1 MTKPKIIQY
10 LREML
15 RIAEQDIDEF
25 LAEYEKKYPD
35 MGWACEPENANTMKL
50 GIIESKIEFILMYL
64 EEDVKEEEK
73 YYGKQAED
81 LRQAVRDAEAD
92 KTAL

>member
-1 MTKPKIIQY
+1 MTKTKIIQQ
-10 LREML
+10 LKEML
-15 RIAEQDIDEF
+15 RISQQDIDEF

-35 MGWACEPENANTMKL
+35 MGWACEPENANTIKL

-73 YYGKQAED
+73 HGRQAED
-81 LRQAVRDAEAD
+81 LRQTVRDAEAD